1 MSITNF
7 ATHIEKETKSEIEEI
22 RRKAENEANQIVEES
37 KKKAQDIIK
46 EQKHKMTQEKF
57 IRERSE
63 LAIIRMKQNTE
74 LVKTKSEWLD
84 RAFDEAQKKLF
95 ELLKDTNSPTYK
107 KFLNDIIVEGIVSM
121 KGSKLIIQSDQKT
134 NDLLKKNSATITKSA
149 SKVKGDN
156 IDLKFE
162 QNPGIRIGV
171 IIQSDDKRQYYNNTL
186 EARLTGTRESFSGDV
201 YTLLFEGVD

>member
-7 ATHIEKETKSEIEEI
+7 VTHIEKETKSEIEEI
-22 RRKAENEANQIVEES
+22 QRKSENEANQIVEES
-37 KKKAQDIIK
+37 KKKAQAIIE
-46 EQKHKMTQEKF
+46 EQKHKMAQEKLT
-57 IRERSE
+57 RERSE
-63 LAIIRMKQNTE
+63 LAILRMKQNTE

-107 KFLNDIIVEGIVSM
+107 KFLNDIVVEGIVSM
-121 KGSKLIIQSDQKT
+121 KGSKFIIQSNQKT
-134 NDLLKKNSATITKSA
+134 NDLLKKNSTTITKSA
-149 SKVKGDN
+149 SKTKGEN

-162 QNPGIRIGV
+162 QNPDIRIGV

-186 EARLTGTRESFSGDV
+186 EARLTASRESYGGDV

>member
-7 ATHIEKETKSEIEEI
+7 VTHIEKETKSEIEEI
-22 RRKAENEANQIVEES
+22 QRKSENEANQIVEES
-37 KKKAQDIIK
+37 KKKAQAIIE
-46 EQKHKMTQEKF
+46 EQKHKMAQEKLT
-57 IRERSE
+57 RERSE
-63 LAIIRMKQNTE
+63 LAILRMKQNTE

-95 ELLKDTNSPTYK
+95 ELLKDNNSPTYK
-107 KFLNDIIVEGIVSM
+107 NFLNDIVIEGIVSM
-121 KGSKLIIQSDQKT
+121 KGSKFIIQSNQKT
-134 NDLLKKNSATITKSA
+134 NDLLKKNSTTITKSA
-149 SKVKGDN
+149 SKAKGEN

-162 QNPGIRIGV
+162 QNPDIRIGV

-186 EARLTGTRESFSGDV
+186 EARLTASRESYGGDV

>member
-7 ATHIEKETKSEIEEI
+7 VTHIEKETKSEIEEI
-22 RRKAENEANQIVEES
+22 QRKSENEANQIVEES
-37 KKKAQDIIK
+37 KKKAQAIIE
-46 EQKHKMTQEKF
+46 EQKHKMAQEKLT
-57 IRERSE
+57 RERSE
-63 LAIIRMKQNTE
+63 LAILRMKQNTE

-107 KFLNDIIVEGIVSM
+107 KFLNDIVVEGIVSM
-121 KGSKLIIQSDQKT
+121 KGSKFIIQSNQKT
-134 NDLLKKNSATITKSA
+134 NDLLKKNSTTITKSA
-149 SKVKGDN
+149 SKAKGEN

-162 QNPGIRIGV
+162 QNPDIRIGV

-186 EARLTGTRESFSGDV
+186 EARLTATRESYGGDV

>member
-7 ATHIEKETKSEIEEI
+7 VTHIEKETKSEIEEI
-22 RRKAENEANQIVEES
+22 QRKSENEANQIVEES
-37 KKKAQDIIK
+37 KKKAQAIIE
-46 EQKHKMTQEKF
+46 EQKHKMAQEKLT
-57 IRERSE
+57 RERSE
-63 LAIIRMKQNTE
+63 LAILRMKQNTE

-107 KFLNDIIVEGIVSM
+107 KFLNDIVVEGIVSM
-121 KGSKLIIQSDQKT
+121 KGSKFIIQSNQKT
-134 NDLLKKNSATITKSA
+134 NDLLRKNSTTITKSA
-149 SKVKGDN
+149 SKAKGEN

-162 QNPGIRIGV
+162 QNPDIRIGV

-186 EARLTGTRESFSGDV
+186 EARLTATRESYGGDV
-201 YTLLFEGVD
+201 YTLLFERVD

>member
-1 MSITNF
+1 LSITNF

>member
-7 ATHIEKETKSEIEEI
+7 VTHIEKETKSEIEEI
-22 RRKAENEANQIVEES
+22 QRKSENEANQIVEES
-37 KKKAQDIIK
+37 KKKAQAIIE
-46 EQKHKMTQEKF
+46 EQKYKIAQEKLT
-57 IRERSE
+57 RERSE
-63 LAIIRMKQNTE
+63 LAILRMKQNTE

-107 KFLNDIIVEGIVSM
+107 KFLNDIVVEGIVSM
-121 KGSKLIIQSDQKT
+121 KGSKFIIQSNQKT
-134 NDLLKKNSATITKSA
+134 NDLLKKNSTTITKSA
-149 SKVKGDN
+149 SKAKGEN

-162 QNPGIRIGV
+162 QNPDIRIGV

-186 EARLTGTRESFSGDV
+186 EARLTASRESYGGDV

>member
-7 ATHIEKETKSEIEEI
+7 VTHIEKETKSEIEEI
-22 RRKAENEANQIVEES
+22 QRKSENEANQIVEES
-37 KKKAQDIIK
+37 KKKAQAIIE
-46 EQKHKMTQEKF
+46 EQKYKMAQEKLT
-57 IRERSE
+57 RERSE
-63 LAIIRMKQNTE
+63 LAILRMKQNTE

-107 KFLNDIIVEGIVSM
+107 KFLNDIVVEGIVSM
-121 KGSKLIIQSDQKT
+121 KGSKFIIQSNQKT
-134 NDLLKKNSATITKSA
+134 NDLLKKNSTTITKSA
-149 SKVKGDN
+149 SKAKGEN

-162 QNPGIRIGV
+162 QNPDIRIGV

-186 EARLTGTRESFSGDV
+186 EARLTAARESFGGDV

>member
-46 EQKHKMTQEKF
+46 EQKHKMAQEKF

>member
-7 ATHIEKETKSEIEEI
+7 VTHIEKETKSEIEEI
-22 RRKAENEANQIVEES
+22 QRKSENEANQIVEES
-37 KKKAQDIIK
+37 KKKAQAIIE
-46 EQKHKMTQEKF
+46 EQKHKMAQEKLT
-57 IRERSE
+57 RERSE
-63 LAIIRMKQNTE
+63 LAILRMKQNTE

-107 KFLNDIIVEGIVSM
+107 KFLNDIVVEGIVSM
-121 KGSKLIIQSDQKT
+121 KGSKFIIQSNQKT
-134 NDLLKKNSATITKSA
+134 NDLLKKNSTTITKSA
-149 SKVKGDN
+149 SKAKGEN

-162 QNPGIRIGV
+162 QNPDIRIGV

-186 EARLTGTRESFSGDV
+186 EARLTASRESYGGDV
-201 YTLLFEGVD
+201 YTLLFEGVN

>member
-7 ATHIEKETKSEIEEI
+7 VTHIEKETKSEIEEI
-22 RRKAENEANQIVEES
+22 QHKSENEANQIVEES
-37 KKKAQDIIK
+37 KKKAQAIIE
-46 EQKHKMTQEKF
+46 EQKHKMAQEKLT
-57 IRERSE
+57 RERSE
-63 LAIIRMKQNTE
+63 LAILRMKQNTE

-107 KFLNDIIVEGIVSM
+107 KFLNDIVVEGIVSM
-121 KGSKLIIQSDQKT
+121 KGSKFIIQSNQKT
-134 NDLLKKNSATITKSA
+134 NDLLKKNSTTITKSA
-149 SKVKGDN
+149 SKAKGEN

-162 QNPGIRIGV
+162 QNPDIRIGV

-186 EARLTGTRESFSGDV
+186 EARLTATRESYGGDV

>member
-57 IRERSE
+57 TRERSE

-162 QNPGIRIGV
+162 QNPDIRIGV

>member
-7 ATHIEKETKSEIEEI
+7 VTHIEKETKSEIEEI
-22 RRKAENEANQIVEES
+22 QRKSENEANQIVEES
-37 KKKAQDIIK
+37 KKKAQAIIE
-46 EQKHKMTQEKF
+46 EQKHKMAQEKLT
-57 IRERSE
+57 RERSE
-63 LAIIRMKQNTE
+63 LAILRMKKNTE

-107 KFLNDIIVEGIVSM
+107 KFLNDIVVEGIVSM
-121 KGSKLIIQSDQKT
+121 KGSKFIIQSNQKT
-134 NDLLKKNSATITKSA
+134 NDLLKKNSTTITKSA
-149 SKVKGDN
+149 SKAKGEN

-162 QNPGIRIGV
+162 QNPDIRIGV

-186 EARLTGTRESFSGDV
+186 EARLTASRESYGGDV

>member
-7 ATHIEKETKSEIEEI
+7 VAHIEKETKSEIEEI
-22 RRKAENEANQIVEES
+22 QRKSENEAAQIVEES
-37 KKKAQDIIK
+37 KKKAQAIIE
-46 EQKHKMTQEKF
+46 EQKHKMTQEKLT
-57 IRERSE
+57 RERSE
-63 LAIIRMKQNTE
+63 LAILRMKQNTE

-107 KFLNDIIVEGIVSM
+107 KFLNDIVVEGIVSV
-121 KGSKLIIQSDQKT
+121 KGSKFIIQSNQKT
-134 NDLLKKNSATITKSA
+134 NDLLKKNSATIIKSA
-149 SKVKGDN
+149 SKAKGEN

-162 QNPGIRIGV
+162 QNPDIRIGV

-186 EARLTGTRESFSGDV
+186 EARLTGTRESFGGDV

>member
-149 SKVKGDN
+149 SKVKGDH